1 MPPPFANNSE
11 LSHSCPD
18 KANSDWIKFF
28 EDLLEASSPRTVLT
42 TLASLRSAS
51 LSNGNQ
57 FVENLSGDL
66 LRMLTTSLNLT
77 NQKITQL
84 TSLED
89 LSSPDYLNLRDLG
102 NTKLIKQNE
111 STSSSVC

>member
-1 MPPPFANNSE
+1 MPPPFANYSE

-28 EDLLEASSPRTVLT
+28 EELLEASSPRTVLT

-66 LRMLTTSLNLT
+66 LRMLTTSLDLT
-77 NQKITQL
+77 NQKIDHL
-84 TSLED
+84 TSLQT
-89 LSSPDYLNLRDLG
+89 LSSPAYVNLTDLG
-102 NTKLIKQNE
+102 NTK
-111 STSSSVC
+111 